1 MDTSTI
7 IAFFA
12 LLISLV
18 SFIYSI
24 RNANTKNRI
33 EIAEK
38 QTDLLRMLSEAKI
51 ILEST
56 SNYIEVLYSE
66 QKDSD
71 PEFSKQL
78 LSRKIL
84 LKNEYDE
91 LVIAFEK
98 FEDYSK
104 EHDPVKLEQL
114 KSELNKIIL
123 IGRDNLASFK

>member
-1 MDTSTI
+1 MDTSII
-7 IAFFA
+7 IAFLA

-38 QTDLLRMLSEAKI
+38 QTDILRMLSEAKI
-51 ILEST
+51 IIENT
-56 SNYIEVLYSE
+56 SNYIETLYYE
-66 QKDSD
+66 HKNND

-78 LSRKIL
+78 LNRKIL
-84 LKNEYDE
+84 LKNEYFE
-91 LVIAFEK
+91 LLVAFEK

-104 EHDPVKLEQL
+104 KHDQVKLEEL
-114 KSELNKIIL
+114 KSELNRIIL

>member
-38 QTDLLRMLSEAKI
+38 QTDILRMLSEAKI

-56 SNYIEVLYSE
+56 SNYIEELYSE
-66 QKDSD
+66 HKDSD

-98 FEDYSK
+98 FEVYSK
-104 EHDPVKLEQL
+104 KHDPVKLEQL
-114 KSELNKIIL
+114 KSDLNKIIL